1 MQTLINKISVNPSQG
16 LKKTLDLMKYL
27 EQLSFERV
35 DFVKFVYQNFSS
47 NCAACIPGKIYNYIK
62 NNFTYQTDDPFDE
75 ILTAPYILL
84 NTKRGD
90 CDDFALF
97 AKTCIDILGGFNSN
111 YILLGKQ
118 KNNFSHVAC
127 FVNRGTYNGKF
138 IDPVYI
144 DGANENFNIIP
155 IDYKFYKLV

>member
-1 MQTLINKISVNPSQG
+1 MQTLINKISVAPSQG
-16 LKKTLDLMKYL
+16 LKKTLDLMQYL

-35 DFVKFVYQNFSS
+35 DFVKFVFEKFSS

-62 NNFTYQTDDPFDE
+62 NNFTYQSDDPFDE
-75 ILTAPYILL
+75 VLTAPYVLL

-111 YILLGKQ
+111 YILLGRQ
-118 KNNFSHVAC
+118 KNEFSHVAC
-127 FVNRGTYNGKF
+127 FVNRGAYNGKF